1 MQWHFGITPQFRTG
15 LQPYFK
21 VRTRLLFSEDGKTA
35 LPGKRTHSIPATTP
49 WRMRRSFARG
59 WRNARWRDMLL
70 VFPFW
75 LSEGESLIRLPL
87 ASEADIKVELPPLMF
102 VSPVSV
108 SEGEED
114 VTDEDETG
122 EEFTEDDEESGLDEE
137 E

>member
-1 MQWHFGITPQFRTG
+1 MAQCSLAGYASR
-15 LQPYFK
+15 LSVLA
-21 VRTRLLFSEDGKTA
+21 VR
-35 LPGKRTHSIPATTP
+35 
-49 WRMRRSFARG
+49 RRILNSA
-59 WRNARWRDMLL
+59 
-70 VFPFW
+70 
-75 LSEGESLIRLPL
+75 
-87 ASEADIKVELPPLMF
+87 F